1 MVDFEAISLFIAA
14 AAVVFGVIIG
24 LATIRS
30 EAGTRRAQLFLEF
43 HNKAYDKQFVKDLL
57 EVTSGWTWK
66 DTEEF
71 FKKYGPETNSGDF
84 ALFVSVGSYF
94 DGMGLLLRR
103 GLIDVNVIPELM
115 ATAIM
120 DFWEKTRHMARE
132 FGELTRRPRTF
143 DSIEYLYQE
152 VRRRDE
158 KRGLAKYVDQNH

>member
-1 MVDFEAISLFIAA
+1 LVNFETISLFIAA
-14 AAVVFGVIIG
+14 AAVAFGVIVG
-24 LATIRS
+24 VATVRS

-43 HNKAYDKQFVKDLL
+43 HNKAYDKQFIRDLL
-57 EVTSGWTWK
+57 EVNNHWTWK

-71 FKKYGPETNSGDF
+71 FKKYGPETNPEAM

-94 DGMGLLLRR
+94 DGMGLLLKRK
-103 GLIDVNVIPELM
+103 LIDINVIPELM

-120 DFWEKTRHMARE
+120 DFWEKARHMARE

-158 KRGLAKYVDQNH
+158 KLGLGRYVD